1 MGLGFF
7 DSLRGVGK
15 TRSAETT
22 TSHDGSEKVDP
33 KDVSYATDTDSDR
46 LSLEERNEK
55 EVQQHPDEIT
65 HNAQAGQQKAE
76 AVALVW
82 SKPALYAT

>member
-7 DSLRGVGK
+7 DSLRGIG
-15 TRSAETT
+15 RSSSAQT
-22 TSHDGSEKVDP
+22 TSDHHGNEKVEP
-33 KDVSYATDTDSDR
+33 KGVSDATDTDSDR

-55 EVQQHPDEIT
+55 EVQQHPEEIT
-65 HNAQAGQQKAE
+65 HDAQAGQQKAE